1 MAGLQHGAMVGRR
14 QEGVPPLGMQSI
26 GERKRLGVNVAVRG
40 GLRAMRA
47 QDVGQQPGLV
57 GEPVPGAP
65 GVQLANRTSCQGR
78 ALG

>member
-57 GEPVPGAP
+57 GEPRDDALAVPHCGGGMA
-65 GVQLANRTSCQGR
+65 QCL
-78 ALG
+78 